1 MRAAALFLLGI
12 AMEYGVA
19 FAQNAPASRE
29 PVAGPPRQQEAPDEV
44 IVRGRRL
51 GELRV
56 EIEQARIR
64 AYDIFNEI
72 NSDDDF
78 DVSCHE
84 DSRSGTR
91 MPQRVCRARFEDRI
105 SSRAGQEYI
114 SAIKWVC
121 PDGLTQGCIFSD
133 ASSYGIS
140 AAQGA
145 EGEAPVRRKQLT
157 EEIMRLANENGRFAQ
172 AILDWYE
179 ANQQYDEARKRRRED

>member
-1 MRAAALFLLGI
+1 MRPAASLVACI
-12 AMEYGVA
+12 AMECAVA
-19 FAQNAPASRE
+19 LAQNAPATPERAAS
-29 PVAGPPRQQEAPDEV
+29 APRQEEAPDEV
-44 IVRGRRL
+44 IVRGRRI

-56 EIEQARIR
+56 EVEQARIR
-64 AYDIFNEI
+64 AYEIFNDL

-91 MPQRVCRARFEDRI
+91 MPRRVCRARFEDRI

-114 SAIKWVC
+114 SALKWVC

-140 AAQGA
+140 AAQGV
-145 EGEAPVRRKQLT
+145 EGEAPIRRKQLT
-157 EEIMRLANENGRFAQ
+157 EEVMRLANENDRFAQ

-179 ANQQYDEARKRRRED
+179 ANQQLEAARKRRRD